1 MRWLGPARRQT
12 SGHDLQEG
20 KGYDRAI
27 RMARSSTMALVDSIM
42 ADVVRNGAALDGGR
56 RAASGKLVEPIVRSV
71 SRALK
76 QVWQLLEGLNL
87 VLACYRTSRCIQ
99 SPQLNLSHG
108 GLDKDARNPLKQMN
122 RAAWVMAYC
131 MP

>member
-1 MRWLGPARRQT
+1 MRWQASERRQT
-12 SGHDLQEG
+12 SGHGAQEG

-76 QVWQLLEGLNL
+76 QVWQLWEGLNL
-87 VLACYRTSRCIQ
+87 ALACDRNLRGHTVNPTQLVAWRPKKRCVQ
-99 SPQLNLSHG
+99 PS
-108 GLDKDARNPLKQMN
+108 
-122 RAAWVMAYC
+122 
-131 MP
+131 